1 MALKYL
7 TPGPVQIPK
16 SVIESIGRQP
26 QFHRGDEFR
35 EVFKEVINKLMSIYD
50 SRPIIIP
57 GTGTLS
63 VDVAV
68 YNYLDPNDKA
78 VVIVNGEFGER
89 FAESLASRGCIVR
102 KVEWE
107 YGDVPPPDVIED
119 VVRREG
125 NVKAVAVVHNE
136 SSTGTTNRYIEKY
149 QEVAEA
155 YGAVLLIDSV
165 SLFPVEVPK
174 RGVDVIATASHKAFI
189 SPPGASILYISKEPR
204 AKAPIPPSM
213 DLRKFIKFMERF
225 ETPYT
230 PPINVIYGL
239 NSALDY
245 ILKLGI
251 EHYRR
256 IHVDRAEFL
265 YNRIRLKAVARNEF
279 RSYTVTAFYTP
290 KAREVVTALRSYGY
304 VITAGMGKLRDS
316 IIRIGVMGD
325 VSLDDL
331 STVAE
336 VVNRYVD

>member
-1 MALKYL
+1 VALKYL

-16 SVIESIGRQP
+16 PVIGSIGRQP
-26 QFHRGDEFR
+26 QFHRSDEFR
-35 EVFKEVINKLMSIYD
+35 KVFKELIDKLMRVYD
-50 SRPIIIP
+50 SRPIILP

-68 YNYLDPNDKA
+68 YNYLDPNDKVIA
-78 VVIVNGEFGER
+78 VVNGEFGER

-102 KVEWE
+102 RIEWE
-107 YGDVPPPDVIED
+107 YGDIPPPDVIED
-119 VVRREG
+119 VMRREG
-125 NVKAVAVVHNE
+125 DVKAIAVVHNE
-136 SSTGTTNRYIEKY
+136 SSTGTTNRYIEEY
-149 QEVAEA
+149 QEVAEG

-174 RGVDVIATASHKAFI
+174 RSVDVIATASHKAFI

-204 AKAPIPPSM
+204 AKTPVPPSM
-213 DLRKFIKFMERF
+213 DLRKFVKFMEKF

-245 ILKLGI
+245 ILELGL
-251 EHYRR
+251 ETYCR
-256 IHVDRAEFL
+256 IHRDRANFL
-265 YNRIRLKAVARNEF
+265 YDRIKLKAVARREF
-279 RSYTVTAFYTP
+279 RSYTITAFYTSR
-290 KAREVVTALRSYGY
+290 AREVVATLRSYGY
-304 VITAGMGKLRDS
+304 IITAGMGKLRDNV
-316 IIRIGVMGD
+316 IRIGVMGD

-331 STVAE
+331 SIVAE